1 MEHERLR
8 VTVRDR
14 RPFHVGRGSFGE
26 SRSWNHASAALEL
39 RQKWEPDGSVDV
51 CSITKSWTCE
61 TFTCA
66 LTARTL
72 TPFLTA
78 GSGSKQYI
86 SKKIGCERHKNISS
100 DSKVTVLGKEC
111 ESTITSGIF
120 LLVCFCGGFLCSKRL
135 NFP

>member
-1 MEHERLR
+1 MVNPGSACYGVSDGGKERWRDEGEMEYERLR

-26 SRSWNHASAALEL
+26 SRSWNHASAALGL

-61 TFTCA
+61 TFTCV

-78 GSGSKQYI
+78 ASGAKQYI
-86 SKKIGCERHKNISS
+86 RENEVRKAQKHLIG
-100 DSKVTVLGKEC
+100 
-111 ESTITSGIF
+111 
-120 LLVCFCGGFLCSKRL
+120 
-135 NFP
+135 